1 MAHLPKIPIV
11 VPEAALLE
19 RMKSVLEAGTKRDHN
34 TEEVMKLL
42 EKTCSELTRK
52 DICTQVCSPKY
63 CEEYGGKEWVQ
74 VLGLQDNRWV
84 EVMACQASF
93 FFPLMLMSR
102 TGNVQTIGHER
113 PGGDKSV
120 WQAEAVG
127 LGHRSHPDLQSAS
140 GEVA

>member
-19 RMKSVLEAGTKRDHN
+19 RMKSVLGAGPRRDHN

-84 EVMACQASF
+84 EVLYSLTDHFSNIVLLCTGDVQA
-93 FFPLMLMSR
+93 
-102 TGNVQTIGHER
+102 V
-113 PGGDKSV
+113 
-120 WQAEAVG
+120 
-127 LGHRSHPDLQSAS
+127 
-140 GEVA
+140 

>member
-52 DICTQVCSPKY
+52 DISTQVCSPKY

-93 FFPLMLMSR
+93 FFPTNAYVSHRECANCR
-102 TGNVQTIGHER
+102 T
-113 PGGDKSV
+113 
-120 WQAEAVG
+120 
-127 LGHRSHPDLQSAS
+127 
-140 GEVA
+140 